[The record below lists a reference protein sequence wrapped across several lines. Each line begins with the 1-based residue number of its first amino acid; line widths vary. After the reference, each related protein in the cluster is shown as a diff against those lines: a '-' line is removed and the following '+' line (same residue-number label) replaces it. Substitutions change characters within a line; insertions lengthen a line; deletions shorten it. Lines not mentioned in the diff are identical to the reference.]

1 MYQSQHFISLSLY
14 LVGLLI
20 TLIASVIGG
29 LGHVVDASIP
39 SFRGLGHFVGFIG
52 LTCMAYVYAQAC
64 QDKAVFRTLVIVHA
78 VPFSTALVVLLGNIE
93 TSFMPSFL
101 AASIVELSVYFIVC
115 AVFAYKVTSINTHQH
130 FMWIAMVLML
140 CLSFG
145 WELIEQPLFHVYG
158 EPARGYIQWE
168 QVLLDILAI
177 SLTSLVLYR
186 LGHSRGWFTS
196 TISR

>member
-1 MYQSQHFISLSLY
+1 MYQSQHFVSLSLY

-20 TLIASVIGG
+20 TLTAAAIGG
-29 LGHVVDASIP
+29 LGHAVDASIP

-64 QDKAVFRTLVIVHA
+64 QDKTVFRTLVIVHA
-78 VPFSTALVVLLGNIE
+78 VPFSTALVVLLGSIDIP
-93 TSFMPSFL
+93 FMPASL
-101 AASIVELSVYFIVC
+101 AASIVTLSVYFIVC
-115 AVFAYKVTSINTHQH
+115 AVFAYKDTSINTHQH
-130 FMWIAMVLML
+130 FIWIAMVLMP

-145 WELIEQPLFHVYG
+145 WELIEQPLFNVYG

-168 QVLLDILAI
+168 QVVLDIVAI

-186 LGHSRGWFTS
+186 LGHLRGWFT
-196 TISR
+196 TAIPR